1 MIEKE
6 HDLGSISVQDLQ
18 RENLMLR
25 ARVNSQ
31 EETIHSLE
39 ETVDGYLRQILDQKC
54 QILRAQIKDKEDQLA
69 KLEEQLNG
77 MNTQCHQVR
86 VPKRTSQAQEDEITR
101 IINGLSDL
109 GKEETL
115 GAVDMGRD
123 SIRTEQVAQGPD
135 ELSRP
140 HRNEEPV
147 SADEP
152 AAPPVKKKSLFLR
165 ILGMAGNVAFY
176 VALVSLLVGAFFIRS
191 AQGGAPLNIAG
202 YSGML
207 VLSGSMQ
214 DVIPKGSFLLTKSVE
229 ADTLAVG
236 DDITFMTN
244 STTSVTHRIIEIMP
258 QPDGTLEFRTQGVNN
273 TAPDNNPVSEVNIVG
288 KVIYHNYRI
297 GMIAQWVS
305 DNWPFLVFLLAVWIV
320 LGFVLRWLN
329 SDKEENV
336 KAVDKPSRQ
345 DKRGLFGKAA
355 KRGQKNEEKTDDQTL
370 VGAGR

>member
-1 MIEKE
+1 MVEKG
-6 HDLGSISVQDLQ
+6 HDLGPISVQDLQ

-39 ETVDGYLRQILDQKC
+39 ETVDGYLRQILEQKC
-54 QILRAQIKDKEDQLA
+54 QILRAQIKDKEEQLA
-69 KLEEQLNG
+69 KLEGQLDG
-77 MNTQCHQVR
+77 MNAQDHQAR

-101 IINGLSDL
+101 IINSLSDS
-109 GKEETL
+109 GREETL
-115 GAVDMGRD
+115 DAADVGRGFF
-123 SIRTEQVAQGPD
+123 RAEKVAQGSD
-135 ELSRP
+135 EQSRP
-140 HRNEEPV
+140 RGNEEPAP
-147 SADEP
+147 ADEP
-152 AAPPVKKKSLFLR
+152 AAPPVKKKSLVQR
-165 ILGMAGNVAFY
+165 ILGTAGNVAFY
-176 VALVSLLVGAFFIRS
+176 AALVSLLVGAFFIRS

-258 QPDGTLEFRTQGVNN
+258 QPDGTLAFRTQGVNN

-288 KVIYHNYRI
+288 KVVYHNYRI

-329 SDKEENV
+329 SDKEEKV

-355 KRGQKNEEKTDDQTL
+355 KKGRKNGEETDDQTL
-370 VGAGR
+370 VGARR